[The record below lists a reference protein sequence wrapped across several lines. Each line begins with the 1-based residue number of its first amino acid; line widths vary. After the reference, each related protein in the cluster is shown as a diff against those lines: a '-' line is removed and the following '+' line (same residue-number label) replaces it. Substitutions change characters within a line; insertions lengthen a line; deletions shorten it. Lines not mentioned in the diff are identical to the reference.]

1 MFCPY
6 FGLGLDPFGR
16 TLDRSFGV
24 EDLRAQHLVV
34 LLSGALD

>member
-1 MFCPY
+1 MFCAY
-6 FGLGLDPFGR
+6 FGLGLDPFGL

-34 LLSGALD
+34 LRFGALA